1 MSAARVEITYF
12 NNLYLHVPHVG
23 HGKKKGNDALRNKK
37 LLKHV
42 RTRHVRIQFLGE
54 KFLTSGNLKYIIS
67 SKREKKK
74 SKYFSKGEI

>member
-23 HGKKKGNDALRNKK
+23 HGKKKGNDDLRDKK

-42 RTRHVRIQFLGE
+42 RTRHVRVQLLGE
-54 KFLTSGNLKYIIS
+54 KFQASGNLKYIIS

-74 SKYFSKGEI
+74 QIFLKR